1 MIHEQSVTIFCITNG
16 IKNTIFKSY
25 QERHDIVFK
34 FTKNSS
40 DLTCKKK
47 MIEYIL
53 ILTEIGRQVILPS
66 YGMIKN

>member
-1 MIHEQSVTIFCITNG
+1 MIHEQSVTIFCITNQ

-40 DLTCKKK
+40 DITCKKK
-47 MIEYIL
+47 MIRVYSNL
-53 ILTEIGRQVILPS
+53 DGNWKTSNLTFLWHD
-66 YGMIKN
+66 